1 MATLE
6 DIMTYLYQKY
16 PHKQELSKARF
27 TKMVYLADWRS
38 AMTQGKQM
46 SNIEWEF
53 NHYGPY
59 VEDVSNLAR
68 TSDGFEIT
76 TTQNL
81 FGGKKEIIKVTKDAS
96 SETLTDIDREILG
109 FVVSQTS
116 NLFWDDFIR
125 LVYSTY
131 PIMNYPKYSRLDLVS
146 SAKRYLRDNGKSE
159 TSVHHG

>member
-38 AMTQGKQM
+38 AMTQGKQL

-59 VEDVSNLAR
+59 VEDVVNLAR
-68 TSDGFEIT
+68 TSNGFEIT

-81 FGGKKEIIKVTKDAS
+81 FGSKKEVIKVTKNAS
-96 SETLTDIDREILG
+96 SETLTDVDRRILD

-116 NLFWDDFIR
+116 SLFWDDFIR

-131 PIMNYPKYSRLDLVS
+131 PIMNYPKYSKLDLVS
-146 SAKRYLRDNGKSE
+146 LAKRYLNDNSKIE
-159 TSVHHG
+159 TTVHHR